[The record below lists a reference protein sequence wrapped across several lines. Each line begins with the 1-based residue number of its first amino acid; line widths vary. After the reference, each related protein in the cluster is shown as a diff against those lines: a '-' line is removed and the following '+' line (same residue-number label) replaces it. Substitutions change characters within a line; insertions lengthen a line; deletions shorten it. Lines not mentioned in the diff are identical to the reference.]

1 MPRLARM
8 YIESQYL
15 HIIVQGI
22 NKEYIF
28 KGIEAKER
36 YKATLKKNLLDTK
49 VKVLAYCIMD
59 NHVHI
64 LLYSEKIEE
73 ITKLM
78 QKTNTSYAKWYNKQN

>member
-49 VKVLAYCIMD
+49 VKVKDKKVEISFNNVNDL
-59 NHVHI
+59 NRI
-64 LLYSEKIEE
+64 LE
-73 ITKLM
+73 ILNVKE
-78 QKTNTSYAKWYNKQN
+78 